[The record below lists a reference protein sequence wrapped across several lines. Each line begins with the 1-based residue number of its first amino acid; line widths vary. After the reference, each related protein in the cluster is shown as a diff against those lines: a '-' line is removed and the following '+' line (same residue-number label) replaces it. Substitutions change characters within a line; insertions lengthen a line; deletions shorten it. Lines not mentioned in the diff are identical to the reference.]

1 MPLTVGA
8 GLVTVKPLF
17 SVPNWVSVLVTTT
30 FHGPAAAP
38 VRLKLQVICVGE
50 TTTTELAL
58 ISVLPLFVSLTVAPG
73 RNPVP
78 ARLVI
83 FTVVPVTPVLGVM
96 PLTVGA
102 GLVTVNPLLSVPDWV
117 SVLVTTTFHRPT
129 GRTGQIEG
137 TGDLRRRRQP
147 PQSSH

>member
-1 MPLTVGA
+1 M
-8 GLVTVKPLF
+8 
-17 SVPNWVSVLVTTT
+17 
-30 FHGPAAAP
+30 AAP

-58 ISVLPLFVSLTVAPG
+58 ISVLPLFVSLTVAPA

-83 FTVVPVTPVLGVM
+83 LTVVPVTPEFGVM

-102 GLVTVNPLLSVPDWV
+102 GLVTVKPLLSVPNWL
-117 SVLVTTTFHRPT
+117 SGLVTTTFH
-129 GRTGQIEG
+129 
-137 TGDLRRRRQP
+137 
-147 PQSSH
+147 